1 MNRPHVLCPAQEPH
15 PKRTRQGHRM
25 TLNQRPAGASPPRL
39 SLPEFLSVETRAAC
53 ADHDPELWFS
63 TEPED
68 RDAAKRI
75 CRGCP
80 LRQRCADYAASRHV
94 AGVWGGTSRYDRQQ
108 AAAAGRARLEAAA

>member
-1 MNRPHVLCPAQEPH
+1 MTTSQPPAE
-15 PKRTRQGHRM
+15 
-25 TLNQRPAGASPPRL
+25 ASPPRL

-53 ADHDPELWFS
+53 ASRDHDPELWFS

-80 LRQRCADYAASRHV
+80 LRQRCADYAASRTV